1 MIACA
6 REDLHSLGIGLLV
19 AVLLLG
25 FGVAMVTFFWAAST
39 SILTSASNYNGPRMA
54 ACYVDLVKEDARLQV
69 ARHDQHQAP
78 D

>member
-6 REDLHSLGIGLLV
+6 REHLHSLGIGLLV

-25 FGVAMVTFFWAAST
+25 LGAAMVTLSWAANT
-39 SILTSASNYNGPRMA
+39 GILTSASNYSGPRMA

-69 ARHDQHQAP
+69 ARHDQNQAQ

>member
-6 REDLHSLGIGLLV
+6 REYLHSLGIGLLV

-25 FGVAMVTFFWAAST
+25 FGVAVVTFFWAAST
-39 SILTSASNYNGPRMA
+39 ATLTSASNYSGPRMA

-69 ARHDQHQAP
+69 ERHGQNQANY
-78 D
+78 